1 MNGIPAIH
9 PWEKTYEVPISFYCL
24 AELFCW
30 PQFRFAPIASFT
42 PRLQTSLRTPESSA
56 ATFRTSHAK
65 YLALATA
72 QIFSEPIPAVVS
84 VQAFVLPETVIAQ
97 DATQTEISGNHAA
110 SFALALTDPQNE
122 ARPSISTPAM
132 LAVNGFQPG
141 AAFGGSDAENSWV
154 LVTLVPAAPEPG
166 GHSGDFAALGSS
178 GPVSSEF
185 STDGSRLG
193 FFGRDPNRGKAGKG
207 QNKNQNDAPVPIP
220 EPSAASLLMLGLLA
234 VGIMAS
240 RNRDFSANA

>member
-1 MNGIPAIH
+1 MKFRSALLFGGVVLLAAIPVCADSILY
-9 PWEKTYEVPISFYCL
+9 T
-24 AELFCW
+24 
-30 PQFRFAPIASFT
+30 
-42 PRLQTSLRTPESSA
+42 TSTNEPANPESSA

-166 GHSGDFAALGSS
+166 GHSGGFAALGSS

-234 VGIMAS
+234 VGIMAR
-240 RNRDFSANA
+240 RNRDFSANS